1 MNTKEQLT
9 VLSIT
14 QNKYP
19 EWDNLLEKMIGIGRY
34 DINNSYD
41 VISLKHRVYK
51 NIDHMTWK
59 LISRMNDVDFNGEVI
74 HTVVLVYP
82 ISIPTTVAN
91 RIRLQ
96 CIVRNKECSRITWNL
111 IANTNSGLVT
121 TISELENCWEA
132 FPSSDSDREK
142 LLKQVII
149 KS

>member
-19 EWDNLLEKMIGIGRY
+19 EWDNLLEKMIEIGRY

-41 VISLKHRVYK
+41 VISLKRRVYK

-96 CIVRNKECSRITWNL
+96 CIVRNKACPRITWNL

-132 FPSSDSDREK
+132 FPSSDGDREK
-142 LLKQVII
+142 LLKQFII